1 VSLILNIDT
10 AIDSA
15 SLCLA
20 KDGQCIGLASNPSR
34 ADHAGWLQPA
44 IKNLLQTHSFFL
56 NELDAIAISAGPGS
70 YTGLR
75 VGLSTAKG
83 LCFALNKPL
92 IFVNTL
98 QMMAN
103 GAIKED
109 AELLCPM
116 IDARRM
122 EVFTAIYNKS
132 LNELV
137 APHNC
142 ILSNESFDA
151 FLDRRIIFFGNGSL
165 KFKELIFHPNA
176 IFKELVTTA
185 EQMIS
190 LSYSSFVKSSFEDLA
205 YCEPFYGKE
214 FYSPGIRVI

>member
-1 VSLILNIDT
+1 
-10 AIDSA
+10 
-15 SLCLA
+15 
-20 KDGQCIGLASNPSR
+20 
-34 ADHAGWLQPA
+34 
-44 IKNLLQTHSFFL
+44 
-56 NELDAIAISAGPGS
+56 
-70 YTGLR
+70 
-75 VGLSTAKG
+75 
-83 LCFALNKPL
+83 
-92 IFVNTL
+92 
-98 QMMAN
+98 MMAN

-109 AELLCPM
+109 AELLCPI

-185 EQMIS
+185 EQMVS